1 MVQYLLSI
9 VKKETKGPK
18 EMHEGI
24 YIAASAGIKQGKKM
38 EVIANN
44 LANVNTTGYKRDRLA
59 FKELMPPFPPDSG
72 LEAGKNVLLPADK
85 SNSNVSYVAVT
96 EQYIDHKSGEL
107 MQTGAPLDLAL
118 NGEGY
123 FSVQTQ
129 EGINYTRNGNFRLD
143 TANRLV
149 NQKGEP
155 LLNEQNQSIVI
166 NSPGDTISIDS
177 NGNIFVGRGLVNSNV
192 GKIKVT
198 NFEDKNSLEKIGDGQ
213 YRQTNPEAKEKPADG
228 KISQGFLENSNVSSV
243 EEMTDMLATL
253 RLFETY
259 QKMILSI
266 DSMDDQSVNNIG
278 RVG

>member
-1 MVQYLLSI
+1 
-9 VKKETKGPK
+9 
-18 EMHEGI
+18 MHEGI

-44 LANVNTTGYKRDRLA
+44 LANVNTTGFKRDRLA
-59 FKELMPPFPPDSG
+59 FKELMPPFPPDTG
-72 LEAGKNVLLPADK
+72 LEAGKNVLLPPEK

-96 EQYIDHKSGEL
+96 DQFTDHKTGEL
-107 MQTGAPLDLAL
+107 KQTGAPLDLAIS
-118 NGEGY
+118 GDGY

-129 EGINYTRNGNFRLD
+129 EGIRYTRNGNFRLD
-143 TANRLV
+143 TLNRLV

-155 LLNEQNQSIVI
+155 LLNEQGETIVI
-166 NSPGDTISIDS
+166 NSPGDDISIDRK
-177 NGNIFVGRGLVNSNV
+177 GNIFVGRGLINSNV
-192 GKIKVT
+192 GTIKLI
-198 NFEDKNSLEKIGDGQ
+198 NYEDKKTLIKTGDGQ
-213 YRQTNPEAKEKPADG
+213 FKQTNPEAIEKTTDG
-228 KISQGFLENSNVSSV
+228 SISQGFLENSNVSSV